1 MFSRVMSAAITG
13 LEVHP
18 VSVEADVSDGLPGF
32 VMVGYLTSQVK
43 EAQDRVRT
51 ALKNVGMAL
60 PPKKITVNLAPADI
74 RKEGACFDLPIA
86 AAILAAEGQ
95 VELKQL
101 DQVFLA
107 GEMGLNGEIHPVSG
121 ILPMVLKARECGCR
135 LCIVPRDNLMEARVV
150 ENIQVAG
157 VTDLREFMAL
167 VHCKIPSEGACAG
180 RSPECVKKNMMREKE
195 PIRDTVVEDYT
206 VDFSDIRGQESLKR
220 AALIAVSGFHNMLL
234 IGPPGSGKTMLARR
248 IPTILPP
255 LTKEESLEISKIY
268 SVAGLLS
275 QEKPLMGTRPF
286 RSPHHTSCAQALAG
300 GGYIPK
306 PGEITLAHRGVLF
319 LDELPEFSR
328 HSLEILRQPLEDRKI
343 YLSRS
348 SGTYCFPAEFLLL
361 AAMNPCPCGHFP
373 DMNRCTCTAKDVNR
387 YRSKISF
394 PLLDRMDVCVEAP
407 AISYEELSST
417 EKGDVTSEQ
426 MRRQVVAA
434 QQIQKKRYKDMGIV
448 FNSELNPGQ
457 LEQFCPMT
465 DAAKKLLER
474 AFHKMGLSARGYHR
488 IIRVAR
494 TIADLE
500 AADVIDTIHIS
511 EAIQYRV
518 IDKKYWRN

>member
-13 LEVHP
+13 LDVHP

-74 RKEGACFDLPIA
+74 RKDGACFDLPIA
-86 AAILAAEGQ
+86 AAIRVSAGKVAPERLEG
-95 VELKQL
+95 
-101 DQVFLA
+101 VFLA
-107 GEMGLNGEIHPVSG
+107 GEMGLNGEIHPVTG
-121 ILPMVLKARECGCR
+121 ILPMVLMARDCGCR
-135 LCIVPRDNLMEARVV
+135 LCILPRGNLLEAKVV
-150 ENIQVAG
+150 EDIQVAG
-157 VTDLREFMAL
+157 VSNLKEFMEL
-167 VHCKIPSEGACAG
+167 VHCETLPEWAG
-180 RSPECVKKNMMREKE
+180 IGENAKGMLQENQQDIDWVQSQIIQN
-195 PIRDTVVEDYT
+195 YT
-206 VDFSDIRGQESLKR
+206 VDFADIRGQETLKR

-255 LTKEESLEISKIY
+255 LTKEERLEISKIY

-275 QEKPLMGTRPF
+275 SEQPLMGNRPF
-286 RSPHHTSCAQALAG
+286 RSPHHTSSAQALAG
-300 GGYIPK
+300 GGMIPK

-328 HSLEILRQPLEDRKI
+328 RSLEILRQPLEDRKI

-361 AAMNPCPCGHFP
+361 AAMNPCPCGYFP

-387 YRSKISF
+387 YRNKISF

-407 AISYEELSST
+407 AVTFEELSST
-417 EKGDVTSEQ
+417 EKGNVTSLE
-426 MRRQVVAA
+426 MRQKVVAA
-434 QQIQKKRYKDMGIV
+434 QRIQRARYKDAGIV

-457 LEQFCPMT
+457 LETFCPMT
-465 DAAKKLLER
+465 DGAKNLLEK
-474 AFHKMGLSARGYHR
+474 AFRRMGLSARGYHR

-500 AADVIDTIHIS
+500 QSELIDTTHIS

-518 IDKKYWRN
+518 IDKKYWGN

>member
-1 MFSRVMSAAITG
+1 MFSRVLSAAITG
-13 LEVHP
+13 LDIHP

-74 RKEGACFDLPIA
+74 RKDGAGFDLPIA
-86 AAILAAEGQ
+86 AAILAAEGA
-95 VELKQL
+95 VAREKLEG
-101 DQVFLA
+101 VFLA

-121 ILPMVLKARECGCR
+121 ILPMALKARECGCR
-135 LCIVPRDNLMEARVV
+135 LCIVPRGNQKEARVV
-150 ENIQVAG
+150 ENIQVVG
-157 VTDLREFMAL
+157 VANLKEFMEL
-167 VHCKIPSEGACAG
+167 MKNGIIPEIETEQQ
-180 RSPECVKKNMMREKE
+180 SPMQ
-195 PIRDTVVEDYT
+195 DYT

-220 AALIAVSGFHNMLL
+220 AALIAVAGFHNMLL

-275 QEKPLMGTRPF
+275 SNQPLMGTRPF
-286 RSPHHTSCAQALAG
+286 RSPHHTSSAQALAG
-300 GGYIPK
+300 GGLIPK

-328 HSLEILRQPLEDRKI
+328 RSLEILRQPLEDRKI

-361 AAMNPCPCGHFP
+361 AAMNPCPCGYFP
-373 DMNRCTCTAKDVNR
+373 DMNRCTCSSKDVNR
-387 YRSKISF
+387 YRNKISF
-394 PLLDRMDVCVEAP
+394 PLLDRMDVSVEAP
-407 AISYEELSST
+407 PVSYEELCSS
-417 EKGDVTSEQ
+417 EKGSLTSIQ
-426 MRRQVVAA
+426 MRNQVMKA
-434 QQIQKKRYKDMGIV
+434 QMIQKERYKEIGIV
-448 FNSELNPGQ
+448 FNSELSPGQ
-457 LEQFCPMT
+457 LETYCPMT
-465 DAAKKLLER
+465 ESAQRLMEK

-494 TIADLE
+494 TIADLAE
-500 AADVIDTIHIS
+500 SEVIDTIHLS
-511 EAIQYRV
+511 EAIQYRMV
-518 IDKKYWRN
+518 DKKYWKN

>member
-1 MFSRVMSAAITG
+1 M
-13 LEVHP
+13 
-18 VSVEADVSDGLPGF
+18 
-32 VMVGYLTSQVK
+32 
-43 EAQDRVRT
+43 
-51 ALKNVGMAL
+51 
-60 PPKKITVNLAPADI
+60 
-74 RKEGACFDLPIA
+74 
-86 AAILAAEGQ
+86 
-95 VELKQL
+95 
-101 DQVFLA
+101 
-107 GEMGLNGEIHPVSG
+107 
-121 ILPMVLKARECGCR
+121 
-135 LCIVPRDNLMEARVV
+135 
-150 ENIQVAG
+150 
-157 VTDLREFMAL
+157 
-167 VHCKIPSEGACAG
+167 
-180 RSPECVKKNMMREKE
+180 
-195 PIRDTVVEDYT
+195 
-206 VDFSDIRGQESLKR
+206 
-220 AALIAVSGFHNMLL
+220 
-234 IGPPGSGKTMLARR
+234 
-248 IPTILPP
+248 
-255 LTKEESLEISKIY
+255 
-268 SVAGLLS
+268 
-275 QEKPLMGTRPF
+275 
-286 RSPHHTSCAQALAG
+286 
-300 GGYIPK
+300 
-306 PGEITLAHRGVLF
+306 LF

>member
-13 LEVHP
+13 LDVHP

-74 RKEGACFDLPIA
+74 RKDGACFDLPIA
-86 AAILAAEGQ
+86 AAILASEGK
-95 VELKQL
+95 VAPERLEG
-101 DQVFLA
+101 VFLA
-107 GEMGLNGEIHPVSG
+107 GEMGLNGEIHPVTG
-121 ILPMVLKARECGCR
+121 ILPMVLMAREYGCR
-135 LCIVPRDNLMEARVV
+135 LCILPRGNLLEARVV
-150 ENIQVAG
+150 EDIQVAG
-157 VTDLREFMAL
+157 ISNLREFMKL
-167 VHCKIPSEGACAG
+167 VDGETPPEWAGCAQN
-180 RSPECVKKNMMREKE
+180 PNTECIASKTGFQL
-195 PIRDTVVEDYT
+195 PIIQDYT
-206 VDFSDIRGQESLKR
+206 VDFADIRGQETIKR

-275 QEKPLMGTRPF
+275 SEQPLMGTRPF
-286 RSPHHTSCAQALAG
+286 RSPHHTSSPQALAG
-300 GGYIPK
+300 GGVIPK

-328 HSLEILRQPLEDRKI
+328 RSLEILRQPLEDRKI

-361 AAMNPCPCGHFP
+361 AAMNPCPCGYFP
-373 DMNRCTCTAKDVNR
+373 DMNRCTCTSKDVNR
-387 YRSKISF
+387 YRNKISF

-407 AISYEELSST
+407 AVTFEELSST
-417 EKGDVTSEQ
+417 EKGAVTSKE
-426 MRRQVVAA
+426 MRQQVVAA
-434 QQIQKKRYKDMGIV
+434 QQIQRERYKNVGIV
-448 FNSELNPGQ
+448 FNSELNPSQ
-457 LEQFCPMT
+457 LELFCPMS
-465 DAAKKLLER
+465 DPAKKLLEK
-474 AFHKMGLSARGYHR
+474 AFRRMGLSARGYHR

-500 AADVIDTIHIS
+500 KAEMIDTAHVS

-518 IDKKYWRN
+518 IDKKYWAH